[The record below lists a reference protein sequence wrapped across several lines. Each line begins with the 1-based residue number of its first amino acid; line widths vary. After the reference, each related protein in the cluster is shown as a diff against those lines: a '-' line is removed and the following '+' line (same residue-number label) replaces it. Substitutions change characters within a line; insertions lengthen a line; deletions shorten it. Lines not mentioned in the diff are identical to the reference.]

1 MAANGH
7 KPRRARIWPALL
19 LIAVLLA
26 ACIGAV
32 RWGLGDL
39 VQPAPP
45 AETGENQPAEPPV
58 EAGEPAEPAV
68 SDEIDEPAEPDTP
81 AEDNAADTPE
91 EEAGTLEEDD
101 GQWNLRLVNRWNPLP
116 EDYEIQLAEVPGG
129 QQVDAR
135 IYDALMEL
143 LNAATEAELGPIV
156 VAGYRTQEKQQ
167 SIYDEK
173 LQSYLDQGYS
183 QEEAVA
189 QTEQWVALPGTS
201 EHQLG
206 LAVDLVD
213 ASYQVL
219 DEAQASTPAQ
229 QWLMAHCW
237 EYGFILR
244 YPAEKQDIT
253 GIIYEPWHYRYVG
266 RDHAQAIRQS
276 GQCLEEFLQAE
287 HP

>member
-68 SDEIDEPAEPDTP
+68 SDEIDEPAEPAEPDTP

-206 LAVDLVD
+206 LAVDINGAVY
-213 ASYQVL
+213 AIY
-219 DEAQASTPAQ
+219 P
-229 QWLMAHCW
+229 WLQEHSW
-237 EYGFILR
+237 EYGFIFR
-244 YPAEKQDIT
+244 YPAEKQELT
-253 GIIYEPWHYRYVG
+253 GVANEEWHYRYVG
-266 RDHAQAIRQS
+266 KEAAQAIHEQ
-276 GQCLEEFLQAE
+276 GVCLEEYLQAQS
-287 HP
+287 

>member
-58 EAGEPAEPAV
+58 EADEPAEPAV
-68 SDEIDEPAEPDTP
+68 SDEIDEPDTP

-206 LAVDLVD
+206 LAVDINGAVY
-213 ASYQVL
+213 AIY
-219 DEAQASTPAQ
+219 P
-229 QWLMAHCW
+229 WLQEHSW
-237 EYGFILR
+237 EYGFIFR
-244 YPAEKQDIT
+244 YPAEKQALT
-253 GIIYEPWHYRYVG
+253 GVANEEWHYRYVG
-266 RDHAQAIRQS
+266 KEAAQAIHEQ
-276 GQCLEEFLQAE
+276 GVCLEEYLQAQS
-287 HP
+287 

>member
-45 AETGENQPAEPPV
+45 AETGENQPAEP
-58 EAGEPAEPAV
+58 AV
-68 SDEIDEPAEPDTP
+68 SDEIDEPDEPDTP

-206 LAVDLVD
+206 LAVDINGAVY
-213 ASYQVL
+213 AIY
-219 DEAQASTPAQ
+219 P
-229 QWLMAHCW
+229 WLQEHSW
-237 EYGFILR
+237 EYGFIFR
-244 YPAEKQDIT
+244 YPAEKQALT
-253 GIIYEPWHYRYVG
+253 GVANEEWHYRYVG
-266 RDHAQAIRQS
+266 KEAAQAIHEQ
-276 GQCLEEFLQAE
+276 GVCLEEYLQAQS
-287 HP
+287 

>member
-1 MAANGH
+1 MAAKGH

-58 EAGEPAEPAV
+58 EADEPAEPAV
-68 SDEIDEPAEPDTP
+68 SDEIDEPDTP

-206 LAVDLVD
+206 LAVDINGAVY
-213 ASYQVL
+213 AIY
-219 DEAQASTPAQ
+219 P
-229 QWLMAHCW
+229 WLQEHSW
-237 EYGFILR
+237 EYGFIFR
-244 YPAEKQDIT
+244 YPAEKQALT
-253 GIIYEPWHYRYVG
+253 GVANEEWHYRYVG
-266 RDHAQAIRQS
+266 KEAAQAIHEQ
-276 GQCLEEFLQAE
+276 GVCLEEYLQAQS
-287 HP
+287 